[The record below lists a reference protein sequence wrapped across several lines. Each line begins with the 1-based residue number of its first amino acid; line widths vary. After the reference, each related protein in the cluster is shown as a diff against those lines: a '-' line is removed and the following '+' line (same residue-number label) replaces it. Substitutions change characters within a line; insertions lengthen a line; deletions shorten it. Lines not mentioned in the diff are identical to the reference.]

1 MTVRIQVTSEESTTV
16 VSIAGRLVREGA
28 TDLRRICPASGGDF
42 VLDLSGLRS
51 ADPEGI
57 AVIRALVRE
66 GAKLR
71 GASPF
76 IRLLIAE
83 DGD

>member
-1 MTVRIQVTSEESTTV
+1 MTVRIQVTSEGSMAV
-16 VSIAGRLVREGA
+16 VRVAGRLVSQETA
-28 TDLRRICPASGGDF
+28 ELRRICPASGGEF
-42 VLDLSGLRS
+42 VLDLSDLLS

-57 AVIRALVRE
+57 AVIRALVRD

-71 GASPF
+71 GLSPF
-76 IRLLIAE
+76 IRLLLAE